1 MRSPSTGMGVKPE
14 KAFDRLLSKI
24 TNVNT
29 LFVHVDNACE
39 GKIDDSDDDE
49 EFFEAYKKPAGGV
62 LLGVQHL

>member
-1 MRSPSTGMGVKPE
+1 MAAKPGM
-14 KAFDRLLSKI
+14 AFDRLLSKI

-29 LFVHVDNACE
+29 LFVHVDNACD

-49 EFFEAYKKPAGGV
+49 EFFDAYEKPAGGV